1 MREDGAKRCKQKKKT
16 LRRWGRG
23 ESEGKLQYLFLK
35 KSFFRY
41 TRIYAILV
49 YPMIGRF

>member
-16 LRRWGRG
+16 VRG
-23 ESEGKLQYLFLK
+23 GVGVKARESLQYLFLK
-35 KSFFRY
+35 KSLFRY